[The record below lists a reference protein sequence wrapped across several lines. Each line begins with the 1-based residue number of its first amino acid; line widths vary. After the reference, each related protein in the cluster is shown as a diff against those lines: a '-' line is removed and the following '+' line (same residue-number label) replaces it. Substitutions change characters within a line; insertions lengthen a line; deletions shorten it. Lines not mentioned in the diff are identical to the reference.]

1 MKMLLAKIVSSR
13 FRKSLDKLSS
23 QELPI
28 KAMFQL
34 KGIVKQLREEI
45 TKWDEVQLEAAK
57 KWATKDVNGHPILEK
72 QEGKTSY
79 YKMERE
85 NMVQFAAELGELAK
99 VEIEVQDVKINDLG
113 SAKLTTD
120 DLVELEFLVEG

>member
-1 MKMLLAKIVSSR
+1 MLARIVSSR

-28 KAMFQL
+28 KVMYQL

-45 TKWDEVQLEAAK
+45 TKWDEIQLEAAK
-57 KWATKDVNGHPILEK
+57 KWADKDDNGNPVLEK
-72 QEGKTSY
+72 QEGKTAY
-79 YKMERE
+79 YKMSRE
-85 NMVQFAAELGELAK
+85 NMIQFAAELGELAK
-99 VEIEVQDVKINDLG
+99 VEIEVQTVKLGDLG

-120 DLVELEFLVEG
+120 DLVELEFLVDD

>member
-1 MKMLLAKIVSSR
+1 MKMMLAKIVSSR

-45 TKWDEVQLEAAK
+45 TKWDEVQLEAAQ
-57 KWATKDVNGHPILEK
+57 KWATKDVNGQPVLEK

-85 NMVQFAAELGELAK
+85 NMIQFAAELGELAK